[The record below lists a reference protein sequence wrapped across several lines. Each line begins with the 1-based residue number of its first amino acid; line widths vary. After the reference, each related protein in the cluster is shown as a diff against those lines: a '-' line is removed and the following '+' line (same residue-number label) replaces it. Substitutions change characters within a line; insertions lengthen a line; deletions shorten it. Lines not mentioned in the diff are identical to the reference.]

1 MNWFVDVRSGSDAN
15 EGKSQKAAF
24 ASLPRAVQAAKPGDS
39 ISLSPGL
46 YDLELEKQIRTARA
60 LGLTIAV
67 TGGH

>member
-15 EGKSQKAAF
+15 EGKSENA
-24 ASLPRAVQAAKPGDS
+24 
-39 ISLSPGL
+39 PGL